1 MKDCRKLFNEW
12 NDSYLP
18 YGQNQ
23 QTHIFYSKVH
33 PQLIVGIPQVY
44 WKKKKKLKKKNC
56 YELQF
61 HS

>member
-1 MKDCRKLFNEW
+1 MKDCRKLFNER

-33 PQLIVGIPQVY
+33 PQLIVGIPQV
-44 WKKKKKLKKKNC
+44 
-56 YELQF
+56 
-61 HS
+61 